1 MSRAATRTQ
10 SGCRVQ
16 QSAVSLK
23 QIRPLR
29 GAQRIRWTSA
39 SQDKTVCSWNS
50 DMMDRTRV
58 LFIFLTS
65 TILWLLFHVSVT
77 STVMVKGQSDQ
88 ELEAYLKR
96 LNKPAVKTMTNK
108 DGEVIDCV
116 DIYKQ
121 PALDHPLLKD
131 HIVQM
136 KPSFIP
142 EVEEDHDNQTIDEPA
157 TQNIESCP
165 PGTVPIRRTQMS
177 DLRRVASLESF
188 GRRNTNGGTIDQAGA
203 VKKGEGPYLGARALI
218 NVWNVPAEA
227 NEWSHS
233 AIEISDSVKYYIEAG
248 WIIVWQVNQELY
260 GDKRTRLYTY
270 WTADGYGRTGCYNLL
285 CPGFVQVSKKFAPG
299 VIVQPLSSY
308 NGSQFVIAITVYK
321 DNVNLNWWLHLKGEP
336 VGYWPGVLFGGV
348 DMMFQEANQVKW
360 IGSVLN
366 KWNKG
371 HHTTT
376 HMGSGYLA
384 EEGWGKAAYFRAVLI
399 MNMLNNFVPPNGA
412 QLIATAKGCYN
423 VKLGSGSIL
432 FYYGGPGG
440 LYCA

>member
-1 MSRAATRTQ
+1 MQ
-10 SGCRVQ
+10 
-16 QSAVSLK
+16 
-23 QIRPLR
+23 
-29 GAQRIRWTSA
+29 
-39 SQDKTVCSWNS
+39 VCSWNS

-77 STVMVKGQSDQ
+77 CTVMVKGQSDQ

-96 LNKPAVKTMTNK
+96 LNKPAVKTMTDK

-131 HIVQM
+131 HIVQ
-136 KPSFIP
+136 
-142 EVEEDHDNQTIDEPA
+142 
-157 TQNIESCP
+157 
-165 PGTVPIRRTQMS
+165 
-177 DLRRVASLESF
+177 
-188 GRRNTNGGTIDQAGA
+188 QAGA
-203 VKKGEGPYLGARALI
+203 VKTGEGPYLGARALI
-218 NVWNVPAEA
+218 NVWNVPVEA

-248 WIIVWQVNQELY
+248 WI
-260 GDKRTRLYTY
+260 
-270 WTADGYGRTGCYNLL
+270 ADGYGRTGCYNLL

-299 VIVQPLSSY
+299 IIVQPLSSY

-384 EEGWGKAAYFRAVLI
+384 EEGWGKAAYFRAVFI

-440 LYCA
+440 LYWSRGRHAATSNRHRLTGGSRRHLAGKPPHPTPSPLVGERLWSPILLTHATLVANAAATSSLDVATSSPFSSPRCRQHYFSLLLTPPTMRNHDRLCRFLPRLQQAVVVSLVSSKLSSSPSPLAHQRS

>member
-1 MSRAATRTQ
+1 MQ
-10 SGCRVQ
+10 
-16 QSAVSLK
+16 
-23 QIRPLR
+23 
-29 GAQRIRWTSA
+29 
-39 SQDKTVCSWNS
+39 VCNWNS
-50 DMMDRTRV
+50 DMMDRTQV

-77 STVMVKGQSDQ
+77 CTVMVKGQSDQ

-142 EVEEDHDNQTIDEPA
+142 EVEEDLDNQTIDEPA

-177 DLRRVASLESF
+177 DLRRVASLENF

-203 VKKGEGPYLGARALI
+203 LKAGAGTYLGAKALI
-218 NVWNVPAEA
+218 NVWNIPVEP

-233 AIEISDSVKYYIEAG
+233 AIEISDAVSYYIEAG
-248 WIIVWQVNQELY
+248 WI
-260 GDKRTRLYTY
+260 T
-270 WTADGYGRTGCYNLL
+270 DGYGRTGCYNLL
-285 CPGFVQVSKKFAPG
+285 CPGFVQVSQKFAPG
-299 VIVQPLSSY
+299 LIVHPLSTY
-308 NGSQFVIAITVYK
+308 NGSQFVLPITVYK
-321 DNVNLNWWLHLKGEP
+321 DNTDLNWWLELKGEP
-336 VGYWPGVLFGGV
+336 VGYWPGKLFGGE
-348 DMMFQEANQVKW
+348 DMRFQEARQVKW
-360 IGSVLN
+360 VGSVLN
-366 KWNKG
+366 KRNKG

-376 HMGSGYLA
+376 RMGSGYMS
-384 EEGWGKAAYFRAVLI
+384 EEGWGKAAYFRSVFI
-399 MNMLNNFVPPNGA
+399 FHPLNVVVPQSNVR
-412 QLIATAKGCYN
+412 LFATANHCYS
-423 VKLGSGSIL
+423 VIWGGGGSIL

-440 LYCA
+440 PYCA